1 MKILFVGDVFSKLGR
16 ETLARNIKKI
26 KEEQKINFIIINGEN
41 ITHGKGMNEG
51 HYKWL
56 LEQGAN
62 VITLGNH
69 SFQQRSI
76 FNFIDDVNNV
86 VRPYNLENVPG
97 KGYVTINYNGIKITV
112 FQMIGKVLMDD
123 TIPSPFEKTKE
134 LLENVDSDIFICD
147 FHAETTSEK
156 IAFGYA
162 FDGQVHAILGTH
174 THVQTSDGRI
184 LENGTAFIGGNSSGR
199 IEFDGNSGL
208 IASASHLNA
217 SKDEDVG
224 TWINLQNGTFSF
236 GDGKLTFKQNNDKS
250 YTLSLSGIITAKT
263 GGNIGGWTI
272 LSPTSTT
279 AGYIASTSDV
289 NADFLVRLVAPI
301 TKGEFGTGNADVL
314 FVRVKNENNTY
325 TYPFH
330 LSSSGTLRTSKI

>member
-69 SFQQRSI
+69 SFQQKSI

-86 VRPYNLENVPG
+86 VRPYTLENVPG

-184 LENGTAFIGGNSSGR
+184 LENGTAFIT
-199 IEFDGNSGL
+199 
-208 IASASHLNA
+208 
-217 SKDEDVG
+217 DVG
-224 TWINLQNGTFSF
+224 MTGPLDGVIGVEKSIIIDRYVNGGRHRFDPQETGKTQFSAVIIEINETTKKVTKF
-236 GDGKLTFKQNNDKS
+236 D
-250 YTLSLSGIITAKT
+250 
-263 GGNIGGWTI
+263 TI
-272 LSPTSTT
+272 
-279 AGYIASTSDV
+279 YVI
-289 NADFLVRLVAPI
+289 
-301 TKGEFGTGNADVL
+301 E
-314 FVRVKNENNTY
+314 
-325 TYPFH
+325 
-330 LSSSGTLRTSKI
+330 